1 MFESILIHF
10 YNYAESYTVF
20 LIWVSVPLEVYLGF
34 LIFRNLSA
42 KKDIPQVLNVKKDL
56 EKPLDTKLPKSD
68 SKEALNLLTQAMSE
82 LFEDEKKGGEKGA
95 SN

>member
-20 LIWVSVPLEVYLGF
+20 LIWVSVPLEVYLSF
-34 LIFRNLSA
+34 LIFRNLSV
-42 KKDIPQVLNVKKDL
+42 KKHVLNVKKDP